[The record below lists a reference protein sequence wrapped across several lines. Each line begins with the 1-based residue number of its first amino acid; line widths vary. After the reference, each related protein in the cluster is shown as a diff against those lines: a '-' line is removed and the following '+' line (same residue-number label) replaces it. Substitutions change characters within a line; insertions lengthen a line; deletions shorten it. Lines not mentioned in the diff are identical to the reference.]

1 MIEWVVRLFQEA
13 GDTVAGLCISKDR
26 FEFDVISTIASTLIL
41 AAILCLLLVYGKF
54 LIDYWRFGR
63 RPRE

>member
-1 MIEWVVRLFQEA
+1 MIDWLVRLFQDA
-13 GDTVAGLCISKDR
+13 GDAVAGLCISKDR
-26 FEFDVISTIASTLIL
+26 FEFDVVSTIASTLML
-41 AAILCLLLVYGKF
+41 AAILCVPLVYGKF